1 MAGSGRSTRRSRH
14 VARMSSSADFSLEA
28 GEHGATATLTGDW
41 TGETLNAA
49 DRRLAA
55 ALTGAGSPVIDLRG
69 IGRCDTAGALA
80 IVKAAGGGVPGE
92 RLLARPDT
100 RRLIDLVAEAL
111 AAGPTPKVEQR
122 GFMDML
128 ERIGRGVFDLMADVV
143 DTLAFIGQLT
153 LAALRGVARPHTL
166 RWAPIIAQCERAGLD
181 ALPIVAVGNLFIGA
195 VVAMIGINTLQD
207 FGATVFVVETIG
219 IAVLREFGIVITAVL
234 LAGRSASAFA
244 AEIGAMKMR
253 QEIDAMRV
261 LGVDPFDAL
270 VLPRFLALLFL
281 LPLLTFVAD
290 LSGMVGGMLITWSM
304 LDLSPTFFMQRIAD
318 NVGQAHFWVGVSK
331 APAMAG
337 VIATIGA
344 RQGMEVGGD
353 VISLGKRVTA
363 SVVHAIFTIIVIDA
377 VFALIYMELDI

>member
-1 MAGSGRSTRRSRH
+1 MAGSARPTRRSRS
-14 VARMSSSADFSLEA
+14 VARMSSSAEFSLEP

-49 DRRLAA
+49 DKRLAI
-55 ALTGAGSPVIDLRG
+55 ALGGVASPVIDLNG

-111 AAGPTPKVEQR
+111 AAGPTPKVAQR

-128 ERIGRGVFDLMADVV
+128 ERIGRGVLDLMADIV

-153 LAALRGVARPHTL
+153 LAALRGLARPDTL

-181 ALPIVAVGNLFIGA
+181 ALPIVAIGNLFIGA
-195 VVAMIGINTLQD
+195 VVAMIGINTLQG

-331 APAMAG
+331 APVMAG

-363 SVVHAIFTIIVIDA
+363 AVVHAIFTIIVIDA